1 MIKALIRTFLI
12 IVILLIAL
20 AAFLL
25 TPSGLRFSFDV
36 AAKILPGQ
44 LTYQKISGVIIGPI
58 NIDQLRY
65 ENNDKIIDIG
75 KLHLDWQ
82 PINLF
87 KKQLSITAL
96 SIQQLNII
104 TPEEIFPAYD
114 DEKTIKTSI
123 SDLLLFLKH
132 KTLLLHLVIQHAEI
146 AKLMVKSPTSQA
158 LFEKIQLHSV
168 MNNKNWDVQLFSTI
182 KKPQTAE
189 AHFQLTGTSSHYLI
203 YAGVKG
209 EETHWVLQGV
219 GNQKSFSLHAKNIK
233 FNMRWNPILNWHGK
247 FTSKTILIDSKGK
260 IDGDIIH
267 IHLLATHHLPYKKTR
282 SLIIDVHG
290 TLQNHT
296 VDAKLKFP
304 RRKMHLII
312 NGHYH
317 NQKWNGTLKQLTF
330 ILAHTNI
337 WKLQNPILLTATE
350 NTGTIAPA
358 CLTAQSAG
366 KVCFQAEWENKK
378 MNADLQMNMNHFGW
392 IGAWTRDIRIPSG
405 NMIAKINIDG
415 LLQKPNIT
423 GSLNLHNGSISIPKA
438 NITLNRVGATMAE
451 QNHQLHFTVLAYSRQ
466 QPVQLKG
473 WIQFLWPDFLAN
485 AALTMNNAMVMNTD
499 QYVIYTTTNLI
510 ANIKNNNIFLT
521 GKIHI
526 PNAVISPNDFHAT
539 ITLPDND
546 IVYTNKERVK
556 SEPFWQ
562 MHMNVLGTVG
572 NNVQLHAFGIHAQL
586 GGTINLTQQP
596 DHELFGT
603 GAITVRHGKYK
614 VYGQTLI
621 IEPRSSLIFTD
632 SLLNNPGLNL
642 KATKTVKTINSFNSI
657 GVSDYSQRKIMVGI
671 EMHGTI
677 KEPKI
682 AFFSN
687 RSSLSQ
693 SDILSYLLLGYSNE
707 SNTPGNTDLLLR
719 GLAAINISSQGL
731 MGKENIA
738 SQIQSGLGLSEMG
751 VESETTSDVL
761 GNPLNRQSAFVVGKH
776 LTKKLYVRY
785 SIGLLDPVDV
795 FEIRY
800 LLNDNWFLQGDS
812 STLGNDVG
820 ADIFYTIQKN

>member
-1 MIKALIRTFLI
+1 MAI
-12 IVILLIAL
+12 
-20 AAFLL
+20 
-25 TPSGLRFSFDV
+25 P
-36 AAKILPGQ
+36 
-44 LTYQKISGVIIGPI
+44 
-58 NIDQLRY
+58 
-65 ENNDKIIDIG
+65 
-75 KLHLDWQ
+75 
-82 PINLF
+82 
-87 KKQLSITAL
+87 
-96 SIQQLNII
+96 
-104 TPEEIFPAYD
+104 
-114 DEKTIKTSI
+114 DE
-123 SDLLLFLKH
+123 
-132 KTLLLHLVIQHAEI
+132 
-146 AKLMVKSPTSQA
+146 
-158 LFEKIQLHSV
+158 
-168 MNNKNWDVQLFSTI
+168 
-182 KKPQTAE
+182 
-189 AHFQLTGTSSHYLI
+189 
-203 YAGVKG
+203 
-209 EETHWVLQGV
+209 
-219 GNQKSFSLHAKNIK
+219 
-233 FNMRWNPILNWHGK
+233 
-247 FTSKTILIDSKGK
+247 
-260 IDGDIIH
+260 
-267 IHLLATHHLPYKKTR
+267 
-282 SLIIDVHG
+282 
-290 TLQNHT
+290 
-296 VDAKLKFP
+296 
-304 RRKMHLII
+304 
-312 NGHYH
+312 
-317 NQKWNGTLKQLTF
+317 
-330 ILAHTNI
+330 
-337 WKLQNPILLTATE
+337 
-350 NTGTIAPA
+350 
-358 CLTAQSAG
+358 
-366 KVCFQAEWENKK
+366 
-378 MNADLQMNMNHFGW
+378 
-392 IGAWTRDIRIPSG
+392 
-405 NMIAKINIDG
+405 
-415 LLQKPNIT
+415 
-423 GSLNLHNGSISIPKA
+423 
-438 NITLNRVGATMAE
+438 
-451 QNHQLHFTVLAYSRQ
+451 
-466 QPVQLKG
+466 
-473 WIQFLWPDFLAN
+473 FLWPDFLAN